1 LQIASQIVTFLRG
14 PPPDT
19 ANLSPDTGFRPKLPP
34 SGIDA
39 VLKSHLPDAQKDPNE
54 HPRDPKRA
62 PLETEFP
69 PCRLEETQKGTPQ
82 LNYSHARP
90 NEQPR
95 DTKGHPFIHPR
106 DTKLEALKPNC
117 CHVGLRCHF
126 GYMFYRFPLAGWL
139 ALHIFHDW
147 INSIKALLIHP

>member
-1 LQIASQIVTFLRG
+1 MFGLHILQISARVLKFLRG

-19 ANLSPDTGFRPKLPP
+19 TNLSPDTGFRPKLPP

-39 VLKSHLPDAQKDPNE
+39 VLKSHLPDAQKAPNE

-82 LNYSHARP
+82 LNYSNEGP

-95 DTKGHPFIHPR
+95 DTKGPFAMEPIA
-106 DTKLEALKPNC
+106 ALS
-117 CHVGLRCHF
+117 
-126 GYMFYRFPLAGWL
+126 A
-139 ALHIFHDW
+139 
-147 INSIKALLIHP
+147 